1 MSDDAYGATIA
12 KLLLSRKLTD
22 LRVDAGYTANH
33 VCDMLNWGRGKVGR
47 FEANQ
52 WKRPEMSDIRDL
64 LRFYGVDEDSARET
78 EELAMQARVR
88 PWWRDY
94 QDIFDNEFPGFE
106 ADATRIRVFTPLVI
120 PGLLQTADYI
130 DALMRSSGKPP
141 AWRRRATEARL
152 RRQQILTRED
162 NPPPVLEAVIAEA
175 SLLYRWGSRAERWDQ
190 LMHLAAI
197 GERRNVHLHLQ
208 RFADG
213 PPPGMFSAV
222 QIFDYS
228 GVRSERP
235 GFGRADF
242 DRAGLDAGKL
252 SLVFTETDHGIQEVS
267 DGEYVNSYVEAFD
280 RAIDAALEP
289 RDTAQYLKQLA
300 ERLE

>member
-1 MSDDAYGATIA
+1 VSDDAQGATIA
-12 KLLLSRKLTD
+12 KLLLARKLTE
-22 LRVDAGYTANH
+22 LRGQAGYTANH

-64 LRFYGVDEDSARET
+64 LRFYQVGEDLAGEI
-78 EELAMQARVR
+78 EDLAMQARVR

-106 ADATRIRVFTPLVI
+106 ADATRIRIFTPLVI

-152 RRQQILTRED
+152 RRQQILDRDHGTLTQ
-162 NPPPVLEAVIAEA
+162 LEAVIAEA
-175 SLLYRWGSRAERWDQ
+175 SLLYRWGSRSERRDQ
-190 LMHLAAI
+190 LLHLVDM
-197 GERRNVHLHLQ
+197 GGRPNVRLYLQ

-213 PPPGMFSAV
+213 PPTGMFSAV

-228 GVRSERP
+228 Q
-235 GFGRADF
+235 
-242 DRAGLDAGKL
+242 AGM

-267 DGEYVNSYVEAFD
+267 DAEYVISYIEAFG
-280 RAIDAALEP
+280 RAVDAALEP
-289 RDTAQYLKQLA
+289 GDTAQYLKQLA

>member
-1 MSDDAYGATIA
+1 VSDEAGGATIA
-12 KLLLSRKLTD
+12 KLLLARKLTAM
-22 LRVDAGYTANH
+22 RVGAGYTANH

-64 LRFYGVDEDSARET
+64 LRFYQVDESCGREI
-78 EELAMQARVR
+78 EDLAMQARVR

-106 ADATRIRVFTPLVI
+106 ADATSIRIFTPLVI
-120 PGLLQTADYI
+120 PGLLQTAEYI

-141 AWRRRATEARL
+141 AWRRRAAEARL
-152 RRQQILTRED
+152 RRQQILDRDHGTATE
-162 NPPPVLEAVIAEA
+162 LEAVIAEA
-175 SLLYRWGSRAERWDQ
+175 SLLYQWGSGSERRDQ
-190 LMHLAAI
+190 LRHLVDM
-197 GERRNVHLHLQ
+197 GERPNVRLYLQ

-222 QIFDYS
+222 QIFRY
-228 GVRSERP
+228 
-235 GFGRADF
+235 
-242 DRAGLDAGKL
+242 AGAGM
-252 SLVFTETDHGIQEVS
+252 SLVFTETDHGVQEVS
-267 DGEYVNSYVEAFD
+267 DAEYVNSYLEAFD
-280 RAIDAALEP
+280 RAVDAALEP
-289 RDTAQYLKQLA
+289 EDTAQYLKQLA

>member
-12 KLLLSRKLTD
+12 KLRLSRLLTQ
-22 LRVDAGYTANH
+22 LRVEAGFTANH
-33 VCDMLNWGRGKVGR
+33 VCDILNWGRGKVGR

-64 LRFYGVDEDSARET
+64 LRFYEIDEGTASEI
-78 EELAMQARVR
+78 EELAMRARAR

-106 ADATRIRVFTPLVI
+106 ADADRIRMFTPLVI

-130 DALMRSSGKPP
+130 DALLRSSGKPP
-141 AWRRRATEARL
+141 AWRRRAAEARL
-152 RRQQILTRED
+152 RRQQLLDRDESTVPQI
-162 NPPPVLEAVIAEA
+162 EAVIAEA
-175 SLLYRWGSRAERWDQ
+175 SLMYRWGSRTERRDQ
-190 LMHLAAI
+190 LLHLAELGQRPNI
-197 GERRNVHLHLQ
+197 RLHLQ

-222 QIFDYS
+222 HIFDY
-228 GVRSERP
+228 
-235 GFGRADF
+235 
-242 DRAGLDAGKL
+242 AGEP
-252 SLVFTETDHGIQEVS
+252 SLVFTETDHGIQEVT
-267 DGEYVNSYVEAFD
+267 DPEYVTGYVESYD
-280 RAIDAALEP
+280 RAVDVALEP
-289 RDTAQYLKQLA
+289 MDTAMYLKQLA

>member
-1 MSDDAYGATIA
+1 VSDEAHGATIA
-12 KLLLSRKLTD
+12 KLLLSRKLTE
-22 LRVDAGYTANH
+22 LRVQAGYTANH

-64 LRFYGVDEDSARET
+64 LRFYQADLACAAEI
-78 EELAMQARVR
+78 EELAMQARLR

-94 QDIFDNEFPGFE
+94 QDIFENEFPGFE

-152 RRQQILTRED
+152 RRQRVLEGD
-162 NPPPVLEAVIAEA
+162 DLSAPMLEAVIAEA
-175 SLLYRWGSRAERWDQ
+175 SLLYRWGSRTERRDQ
-190 LMHLAAI
+190 LLHLAAI
-197 GERRNVHLHLQ
+197 GERPRVRLHLQ

-228 GVRSERP
+228 SV
-235 GFGRADF
+235 
-242 DRAGLDAGKL
+242 KL

-267 DGEYVNSYVEAFD
+267 DPEYVNSYVEAFE
-280 RAIDAALEP
+280 RAVDAALEP
-289 RDTAQYLKQLA
+289 RDTTQYLKQLA

>member
-12 KLLLSRKLTD
+12 KLLLARKLTD
-22 LRVDAGYTANH
+22 MRVEAGYTANH

-64 LRFYGVDEDSARET
+64 LRFYQVDEDGGREI
-78 EELAMQARVR
+78 EDLAMQARVR

-106 ADATRIRVFTPLVI
+106 ADASRIRVFTPLVI

-152 RRQQILTRED
+152 RRQQILDRDHGALTQ
-162 NPPPVLEAVIAEA
+162 LEAVIAEA
-175 SLLYRWGSRAERWDQ
+175 SLLYRWGSRSERRDQ
-190 LMHLAAI
+190 LLHLVDM
-197 GERRNVHLHLQ
+197 GERANVRLYLQ

-228 GVRSERP
+228 GV
-235 GFGRADF
+235 GM
-242 DRAGLDAGKL
+242 

-267 DGEYVNSYVEAFD
+267 DAEYVNSYIEAFD
-280 RAIDAALEP
+280 RAVDAALEP

>member
-1 MSDDAYGATIA
+1 VSDDAYGATIA
-12 KLLLSRKLTD
+12 KLLLARKLTD
-22 LRVDAGYTANH
+22 LRVEAGYTANH

-64 LRFYGVDEDSARET
+64 LRFYQADEACAREI
-78 EELAMQARVR
+78 EDLAMQARVR

-94 QDIFDNEFPGFE
+94 QDVFDNEFPGFE

-120 PGLLQTADYI
+120 PGLLQMADYI

-152 RRQQILTRED
+152 RRQQILDRERETLCT
-162 NPPPVLEAVIAEA
+162 LEAVIAEA
-175 SLLYRWGSRAERWDQ
+175 SLLYRWGSRSERRDQ
-190 LMHLAAI
+190 LLYLVDL
-197 GERRNVHLHLQ
+197 GERPNVRLHLQ

-222 QIFDYS
+222 QIFDY
-228 GVRSERP
+228 
-235 GFGRADF
+235 
-242 DRAGLDAGKL
+242 AGAEM

-267 DGEYVNSYVEAFD
+267 DAEYVGSYIEAFD
-280 RAIDAALEP
+280 RAVDAALEP

>member
-1 MSDDAYGATIA
+1 MSDDAFGATIA
-12 KLLLSRKLTD
+12 KLRLARRLTE

-64 LRFYGVDEDSARET
+64 LRFYGADEASAREI
-78 EELAMQARVR
+78 EDLAMQARVR
-88 PWWRDY
+88 PWWRDF

-106 ADATRIRVFTPLVI
+106 ADADRIRVFTPLVI

-130 DALMRSSGKPP
+130 DALMRSGGKPP
-141 AWRRRATEARL
+141 AWRRRAAEARL
-152 RRQQILTRED
+152 RRQQILDRDKSTV
-162 NPPPVLEAVIAEA
+162 PQLEAVIAEA
-175 SLLYRWGSRAERWDQ
+175 SLMYRWGSRTERRDQ
-190 LMHLAAI
+190 LLHLAEL
-197 GERRNVHLHLQ
+197 GQRQHVRLHLQ

-222 QIFDYS
+222 HIFDYS
-228 GVRSERP
+228 GERSM
-235 GFGRADF
+235 
-242 DRAGLDAGKL
+242 
-252 SLVFTETDHGIQEVS
+252 VFTETDHGIQEVS
-267 DGEYVNSYVEAFD
+267 DAEYVNGYIEAFD
-280 RAIDAALEP
+280 RAVDVALEP
-289 RDTAQYLKQLA
+289 TDTAMYLKQLA

>member
-1 MSDDAYGATIA
+1 VSDDAHGATIA
-12 KLLLSRKLTD
+12 KLLLSRRLTD
-22 LRVDAGYTANH
+22 LRVEAGYTANH

-64 LRFYGVDEDSARET
+64 LRFYGVYEDADSARET
-78 EELAMQARVR
+78 EELAMRARVR

-94 QDIFDNEFPGFE
+94 PDIFDNEFPGFE

-152 RRQQILTRED
+152 RRQQILVGED
-162 NPPPVLEAVIAEA
+162 NPERVLEAVIAEA

-228 GVRSERP
+228 GVGSERP
-235 GFGRADF
+235 GFGRA
-242 DRAGLDAGKL
+242 GLSGTKL

-267 DGEYVNSYVEAFD
+267 DSEYVNSYVEAFD

-289 RDTAQYLKQLA
+289 HDTAQYLKQLA

>member
-1 MSDDAYGATIA
+1 MRDDAYGATIA
-12 KLLLSRKLTD
+12 KLLLARKLAEF
-22 LRVDAGYTANH
+22 RVGAGYTANH

-64 LRFYGVDEDSARET
+64 LRFYQVDEDSARVIED
-78 EELAMQARVR
+78 LAMRAKVR

-106 ADATRIRVFTPLVI
+106 ADASRIRVFTPLVI

-130 DALMRSSGKPP
+130 DALMRSSGKAP
-141 AWRRRATEARL
+141 AWRCRAVEARL
-152 RRQQILTRED
+152 RRQQILDRD
-162 NPPPVLEAVIAEA
+162 DGPLSQLEAVIAEA
-175 SLLYRWGSRAERWDQ
+175 SLLYRWGSRTERRNQ
-190 LMHLAAI
+190 LLHLAEM
-197 GERRNVHLHLQ
+197 GERRNVSLHLQ

-213 PPPGMFSAV
+213 PPPGMFCAV
-222 QIFDYS
+222 QIFDY
-228 GVRSERP
+228 GDIEM
-235 GFGRADF
+235 
-242 DRAGLDAGKL
+242 

-267 DGEYVNSYVEAFD
+267 DTEYVNSYIEAFD
-280 RAIDAALEP
+280 RAVDAALEP

>member
-1 MSDDAYGATIA
+1 MRDDAHGATIA
-12 KLLLSRKLTD
+12 KLLLARKLSEM
-22 LRVDAGYTANH
+22 RVNAGYTANH

-64 LRFYGVDEDSARET
+64 LRFYQVDERSAPEI
-78 EELAMQARVR
+78 EDLAMQARVR

-106 ADATRIRVFTPLVI
+106 ADATRIRIFTPLLI

-141 AWRRRATEARL
+141 EWRRRATEARL
-152 RRQQILTRED
+152 RRQRILDRDHGALTH
-162 NPPPVLEAVIAEA
+162 LEAVIAEA
-175 SLLYRWGSRAERWDQ
+175 SLLYRWGSRSQRQDQ
-190 LMHLAAI
+190 LRHLVEM
-197 GERRNVHLHLQ
+197 GERPNIRLYLQ

-228 GVRSERP
+228 P
-235 GFGRADF
+235 
-242 DRAGLDAGKL
+242 AGM

-267 DGEYVNSYVEAFD
+267 DNEYVSSYLKAFD
-280 RAIDAALEP
+280 RAVDAAREP
-289 RDTAQYLKQLA
+289 ADTARYLKQLA
-300 ERLE
+300 ERVE

>member
-12 KLLLSRKLTD
+12 KLLVARRLTEM
-22 LRVDAGYTANH
+22 RIQAGYTANH

-64 LRFYGVDEDSARET
+64 LRFYQADTDCAREI
-78 EELAMQARVR
+78 EALAMRARVR

-106 ADATRIRVFTPLVI
+106 ADASRIRVFTPLVI
-120 PGLLQTADYI
+120 PGLLQTAEYI
-130 DALMRSSGKPP
+130 GALMRSSGKPP
-141 AWRRRATEARL
+141 AWRRRAIEARL
-152 RRQQILTRED
+152 RRQQVLDRDHGTFSQ
-162 NPPPVLEAVIAEA
+162 LEAVIAEA
-175 SLLYRWGSRAERWDQ
+175 SLLYRWGSRAERSDQ
-190 LMHLAAI
+190 LLHLAEV
-197 GERRNVHLHLQ
+197 GERPNVRLHLQ

-222 QIFDYS
+222 HIFDYS
-228 GVRSERP
+228 
-235 GFGRADF
+235 
-242 DRAGLDAGKL
+242 DAEL
-252 SLVFTETDHGIQEVS
+252 SLVFTETDYGVQEVS
-267 DGEYVNSYVEAFD
+267 DAEYANSYIEAFD
-280 RAIDAALEP
+280 RAVDAALEP

-300 ERLE
+300 GRLE

>member
-1 MSDDAYGATIA
+1 LSDDAYGATIA
-12 KLLLSRKLTD
+12 KLRLARKLTR
-22 LRVDAGYTANH
+22 LRLDAGYTANH

-64 LRFYGVDEDSARET
+64 LRFYEADEACAKET
-78 EELAMQARVR
+78 EELAIASRVR

-106 ADATRIRVFTPLVI
+106 ADSARIRVFTPLVI

-152 RRQQILTRED
+152 RRQQVLDRDKETL
-162 NPPPVLEAVIAEA
+162 PQLEAVIAEA
-175 SLLYRWGSRAERWDQ
+175 SLMYRWGSRTERREQ
-190 LMHLAAI
+190 LAHLAAI
-197 GERRNVHLHLQ
+197 GERPNVHLHLQ

-222 QIFDYS
+222 WIFDYD
-228 GVRSERP
+228 GDEP
-235 GFGRADF
+235 
-242 DRAGLDAGKL
+242 

-267 DGEYVNSYVEAFD
+267 DAEYVSSYIEAFD
-280 RAIDAALEP
+280 RAVDAALEP
-289 RDTAQYLKQLA
+289 RDTAHYLKQLA